1 MTLFIHILPHIFIP
15 THNCA
20 KNIHHFWKVLF
31 RNDFRFINET
41 AYSVAKYD
49 RLENKLVL
57 FGSLVRTT
65 NPKCA
70 LFPHLATTVT
80 TAAVISEPTGATATK
95 VTLSLTTTGAAF
107 SGRLRLKG
115 TASQPATIQR
125 LVRTPPQLNACF
137 DSLWL
142 TVIGK
147 PQ

>member
-31 RNDFRFINET
+31 RNDFRFINEA

-57 FGSLVRTT
+57 FGSLVRAT

-70 LFPHLATTVT
+70 LFPHLATAVT
-80 TAAVISEPTGATATK
+80 TATVMNIIHSVLSAVYVYVYVYVLYKNCIYVFYIFYIFYCIE
-95 VTLSLTTTGAAF
+95 
-107 SGRLRLKG
+107 
-115 TASQPATIQR
+115 
-125 LVRTPPQLNACF
+125 N
-137 DSLWL
+137 
-142 TVIGK
+142 
-147 PQ
+147 